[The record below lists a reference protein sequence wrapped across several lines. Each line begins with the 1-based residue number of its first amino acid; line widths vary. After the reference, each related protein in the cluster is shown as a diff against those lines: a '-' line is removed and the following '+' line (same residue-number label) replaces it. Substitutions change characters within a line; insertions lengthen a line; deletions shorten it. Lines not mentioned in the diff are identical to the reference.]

1 MRCSCRRFGTYMIQ
15 AEGRNFGCVCPECMN
30 RCRDCMG
37 TNTVLSPDQL
47 HAVLSA
53 RIQGDSMA
61 DELEESQGP
70 LTPEDF
76 ID

>member
-1 MRCSCRRFGTYMIQ
+1 
-15 AEGRNFGCVCPECMN
+15 
-30 RCRDCMG
+30 MG

-61 DELEESQGP
+61 DELEEAQGP

>member
-1 MRCSCRRFGTYMIQ
+1 
-15 AEGRNFGCVCPECMN
+15 
-30 RCRDCMG
+30 MG

-47 HAVLSA
+47 HAVLSV